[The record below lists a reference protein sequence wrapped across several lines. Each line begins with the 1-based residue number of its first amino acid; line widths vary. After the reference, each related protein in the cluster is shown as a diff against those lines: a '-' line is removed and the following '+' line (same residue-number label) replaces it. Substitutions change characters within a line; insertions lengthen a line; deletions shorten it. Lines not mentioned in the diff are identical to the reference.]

1 MLHFSL
7 YFQIHDNSKALLWSK
22 GLTGMFNCL
31 VGLEAQYWPEPSSVL
46 LLSMYV
52 SREGSGG
59 GSGKAAGLY
68 WLA

>member
-1 MLHFSL
+1 M
-7 YFQIHDNSKALLWSK
+7 LLWSK

-46 LLSMYV
+46 LLYMYV

-59 GSGKAAGLY
+59 GSGKAAGLCR
-68 WLA
+68 LA